1 MRSDVEAALK
11 EYNIKTFGNKKN
23 LERVEGLFGPTEK
36 VIYISPTNAVIKSV
50 NINKTESLPGIF
62 ALTNERI
69 LFSFKAGFEESME
82 TFSLSEIK
90 SVNSFGN
97 GISGGHIEIHTMTKT
112 IDILV
117 SYKKEAMQQVVNAIR
132 NAQNSFNTS
141 GGSSDLSQI
150 ESLHDLLQKGIITQE
165 EFDAKKKQLLGI

>member
-1 MRSDVEAALK
+1 
-11 EYNIKTFGNKKN
+11 
-23 LERVEGLFGPTEK
+23 
-36 VIYISPTNAVIKSV
+36 
-50 NINKTESLPGIF
+50 
-62 ALTNERI
+62 
-69 LFSFKAGFEESME
+69 
-82 TFSLSEIK
+82 
-90 SVNSFGN
+90 
-97 GISGGHIEIHTMTKT
+97 MTKT